1 MAFLDVDLTLPIALL
16 FSALAGVVAVRSL
29 VGRGERRAAART
41 IALLQ
46 RHGLLSNAECV
57 GRQSAQVTSAQVTS
71 AQVTS
76 AQSGSA
82 QSGSVRGASGDPAQG
97 HEVT

>member
-71 AQVTS
+71 AQ
-76 AQSGSA
+76 SGSA